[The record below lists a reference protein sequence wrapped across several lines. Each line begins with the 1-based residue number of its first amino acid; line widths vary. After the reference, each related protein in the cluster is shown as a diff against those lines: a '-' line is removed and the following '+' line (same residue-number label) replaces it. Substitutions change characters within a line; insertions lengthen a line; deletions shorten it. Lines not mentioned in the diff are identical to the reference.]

1 MGLLNYTTAK
11 INELLAKVAALPA
24 KVMDGDTKIPSKTSE
39 LENDSKFVKETG
51 LKTVNGHSLLGTGNI
66 TIEGGSGGGTADS
79 VEWANVNNKPGWVNS
94 PDKPFYTASEVG
106 ALPSDTAI
114 PSKTSELE
122 NDSKFVKETG
132 LKTINGQSL
141 LGTGNI
147 SISGGSGSGE
157 GGGGGNVNV
166 TNAAELKAVR
176 NYVFKPSNDGSTDG
190 TFSALNIATKNEPGL
205 MSTESVEKLGG
216 IKDVYKIPVAV
227 LGLTSAST
235 SDEILAAF
243 GIDPIQENGNLAY
256 MIYLLSSGQSA
267 DYDEELPS
275 FFIGNYACSVYA
287 VIVSNTLVMEL
298 SYIDQG
304 GKMRTIKISAT
315 EGAAGYTYALSVSES
330 GDDTFYLS
338 SAVYSLGLDSTSDD
352 IKSAFGGDEGVESF
366 NNAIS
371 LRKNIVIE
379 KRTSSKIG
387 NFYAP
392 TFFSTFVSSAW
403 TFGFDSLEA
412 ISGKL
417 KRIIIRYTANK
428 FEIKVFFPNGY
439 PLKSGLLGLTNES
452 TSDEISSA
460 VDGESGLKRIIK
472 AVKDGN
478 QLLLQGFFNELYY
491 SVNLGCNILENDN
504 GDITI
509 VFSGVAYE
517 LWGGLPSICS
527 ISYTKSDNKFMCS
540 IIS

>member
-1 MGLLNYTTAK
+1 M
-11 INELLAKVAALPA
+11 
-24 KVMDGDTKIPSKTSE
+24 
-39 LENDSKFVKETG
+39 
-51 LKTVNGHSLLGTGNI
+51 
-66 TIEGGSGGGTADS
+66 
-79 VEWANVNNKPGWVNS
+79 
-94 PDKPFYTASEVG
+94 
-106 ALPSDTAI
+106 
-114 PSKTSELE
+114 
-122 NDSKFVKETG
+122 
-132 LKTINGQSL
+132 
-141 LGTGNI
+141 
-147 SISGGSGSGE
+147 
-157 GGGGGNVNV
+157 NV